1 LIGKAIHFMGM
12 ARMAVTLIQDWLTGA
27 QLHTALGQMTPHLTL
42 LAQTYSDDLG
52 SNLQGAWNN
61 FIQSGQVW
69 ALLIGLVVGYIF
81 RSITSY

>member
-1 LIGKAIHFMGM
+1 M
-12 ARMAVTLIQDWLTGA
+12 ASMAVTLIQDWLTGA
-27 QLHTALGQMTPHLTL
+27 HPIHTLLEQITPHLTL
-42 LAQTYSDDLG
+42 LAQTYKDDLG
-52 SNLQGAWNN
+52 SNLQGTWNN